1 MVAANKYP
9 IDYNPVFGSTVLPKV
24 PLPVK
29 TFAGPVPNAYQQQTS
44 SSAFAAIF
52 NGINQMVCTCY
63 PYRFVLLWY
72 LIVMIDAY
80 SGALIF
86 VAFMAEMRHPMDF
99 WKGMMCAQAFICFVY
114 ILFGAYV
121 STDALT

>member
-1 MVAANKYP
+1 
-9 IDYNPVFGSTVLPKV
+9 
-24 PLPVK
+24 
-29 TFAGPVPNAYQQQTS
+29 
-44 SSAFAAIF
+44 
-52 NGINQMVCTCY
+52 
-63 PYRFVLLWY
+63 
-72 LIVMIDAY
+72 MIDAY

-121 STDALT
+121 STRKFYWIPR